1 MDYSQY
7 LFALQALHLNEE
19 IRQIR
24 LVDGS
29 LLAGKHTLLH
39 SIDEPA
45 LYYFK
50 DLGQYRANLV
60 DLLVA
65 TYPDDELSFLRE
77 NDSAWTIDHFNGK
90 TSGEFLK
97 EKLEG
102 FIYFP
107 AVCMNSSLI
116 AFRELVAHL
125 RAPEG
130 CPWDRE
136 QNHQSLKPNLLEETY
151 EVLDAIDGGA
161 PADLCEELGDLL
173 LQIVLHSQV
182 SAETGQF
189 SIDDVIQG
197 IHAKITFRHPHVFKD
212 VNVEGSK
219 DVIRNWE
226 VLKAQER
233 ENNHKKKGSILDSI
247 PRAMPA
253 LSLAQKYQE
262 RAARVGFDWPEITP
276 VLDKVIE
283 EVGEL
288 KAAETKAEQEAE
300 IGDLFFALVNV
311 ARWYGFS
318 AEDALRKMTLR
329 FYNRFR
335 QIEIKASSAGRKLSD
350 LSLEEMDALWEQAK
364 ENEATE
370 ARNGQ

>member
-1 MDYSQY
+1 MDYSQF
-7 LFALQALHLNEE
+7 LSALQALELKAE

-29 LLAGKHTLLH
+29 LLEGRHSLLH
-39 SIDEPA
+39 SPDESA
-45 LYYFK
+45 LYYFSK
-50 DLGQYRANLV
+50 LEKSCE
-60 DLLVA
+60 LLEA
-65 TYPDDELSFLRE
+65 LLEKIYPNDELTFLKKK
-77 NDSAWTIDHFNGK
+77 DSSWKIDHFAGAA
-90 TSGEFLK
+90 TREFLK
-97 EKLEG
+97 GESEG

-136 QNHQSLKPNLLEETY
+136 QTHQSLKPNLLEETY

-173 LQIVLHSQV
+173 LQIILHSQI

-233 ENNHKKKGSILDSI
+233 ENNHKKKDSILDSI

-335 QIEIKASSAGRKLSD
+335 QIEIKASSAGRKLTD

-364 ENEATE
+364 QNEVTE
-370 ARNGQ
+370 ARNGL

>member
-1 MDYSQY
+1 MKFTHYMD
-7 LFALQALHLNEE
+7 ALQALDLDEE
-19 IRQIR
+19 IDQIR
-24 LVDGS
+24 LADGS

-39 SIDEPA
+39 SPDEPA

-50 DLGQYRANLV
+50 DLGIAY
-60 DLLVA
+60 DLLVVLLEMG
-65 TYPDDELSFLRE
+65 YPNDELTFLT
-77 NDSAWTIDHFNGK
+77 DSDSSGKIDHFTGK
-90 TSGEFLK
+90 ASREFLK
-97 EKLEG
+97 GKTEG

-107 AVCMNSSLI
+107 AVCKNSSLI

-136 QNHQSLKPNLLEETY
+136 QTHPSLKPNLLEETY

-173 LQIVLHSQV
+173 LQIILHAQIS
-182 SAETGQF
+182 SEAGQF
-189 SIDDVIQG
+189 SIDDVVQG
-197 IHAKITFRHPHVFKD
+197 IHTKITFRHPHVFKGL
-212 VNVEGSK
+212 NVEGSK

-226 VLKAQER
+226 VLKSQER
-233 ENNHKKKGSILDSI
+233 ENNHKKKDSILDSI
-247 PRAMPA
+247 PRGMPA

-300 IGDLFFALVNV
+300 LGDLFFALVNV

-335 QIEIKASSAGRKLSD
+335 QIEINASSAGKKLTD

-364 ENEATE
+364 ENEARE
-370 ARNGQ
+370 ARTGQ

>member
-7 LFALQALHLNEE
+7 LNALRALDSKEE
-19 IRQIR
+19 IHQIR
-24 LVDGS
+24 LVDGEM
-29 LLAGKHTLLH
+29 LAGKHSLLH
-39 SIDEPA
+39 SPDEPA
-45 LYYFK
+45 LYYFR
-50 DLGQYRANLV
+50 DLAKSSNLLE
-60 DLLVA
+60 DLLA
-65 TYPDDELSFLRE
+65 QTYPNDELTFIQE
-77 NDSAWTIDHFNGK
+77 NDSSWKIDHFTGT
-90 TSGEFLK
+90 TSREFLK
-97 EKLEG
+97 KRSEG

-107 AVCMNSSLI
+107 AVCANSSLI

-136 QNHQSLKPNLLEETY
+136 QTHQSLKPNLLEETY

-173 LQIVLHSQV
+173 LQIVLHSRI
-182 SAETGQF
+182 SAEAGQF

-197 IHAKITFRHPHVFKD
+197 IHAKITFRHPHVFKGL
-212 VNVEGSK
+212 NVEGSQ
-219 DVIRNWE
+219 DVVRNWE
-226 VLKAQER
+226 VLKSQER
-233 ENNHKKKGSILDSI
+233 ENNHKKRDSILDSI

-335 QIEIKASSAGRKLSD
+335 QIEIEASSAGKKLTD

-364 ENEATE
+364 QDEATE